1 MAEFKPR
8 RRPVM
13 LMILDGVGLNPR
25 KEANAL
31 ALAQTPHL
39 NEYFSKYPFTT
50 LRASGESVGLME
62 GQMGDSNV
70 GHLNLGAGRIVYQEL
85 VRVNKSIT
93 TGVFAESPVLQK
105 VLNAARQPGQALH
118 VMGLCSDGGVHS
130 HIDHLLAILELAATH
145 GVENIYVHAFL
156 DGRDVP
162 PTSAGPYLDRIEAKL
177 AEIGRGRIAS
187 ISGRYYAMDR
197 DKRWEREQKAYDAL
211 VLGEA
216 ASFPSARAALQDA
229 YDKGETDEFVLPRV
243 IAGPDGKPTPYKP
256 GDGVLFFNYRAD
268 RARQLTR
275 ALTQDGFDAFLRK
288 GGKVPVEFAG
298 MTMYDESLV
307 GVPRIFE
314 PQFLT
319 NTMGEIVSKA
329 GLRQLRTA
337 ETEKYAHVT
346 FFFSGGEEKVF
357 PGEDRVLVPSPKV
370 ATYDLQPEMSAYQVA
385 AEAEKAID
393 SGKYDFIVLNF
404 ANGDMVGHTGVLEA
418 GIKAVE
424 TVDACAHQVLEAVRR
439 QNGAALI
446 LADHGNCDQMRDYR
460 TGNAH
465 TNHTLYQVPCCLVCD
480 DYIGYGL
487 REGGVL
493 SDATPTLVELLG
505 LEKPAEMLRE
515 SLILPPGGHGFPG
528 GLAYDPTKEPEDMS
542 QPTYEG
548 TPVGK

>member
-13 LMILDGVGLNPR
+13 LMILDGVGMNPR
-25 KEANAL
+25 KEANAV
-31 ALAQTPHL
+31 ALARTPHL

-85 VRVNKSIT
+85 VRVNKAIT
-93 TGVFAESPVLQK
+93 TGVFADSPVLQT
-105 VLNAARQPGQALH
+105 VFAAAKKPGHGLH

-130 HIDHLLAILELAATH
+130 HIEHLFAILELAAKA

-162 PTSAGPYLDRIEAKL
+162 PTSAGPYLDQIEAKL

-211 VLGEA
+211 VLGRA
-216 ASFPSARAALQDA
+216 PSFPSARAALQDA
-229 YDKGETDEFVLPRV
+229 YDKGETDEFVVPRV
-243 IAGPDGKPTPYKP
+243 VVGPDGKPAPYRP
-256 GDGVLFFNYRAD
+256 GDGVIFFNYRAD

-275 ALTQDGFDAFLRK
+275 ALTQDSFDGFERQ
-288 GGKVPVEFAG
+288 GGKVPVAFTG
-298 MTMYDESLV
+298 MTMYDETLV

-329 GLRQLRTA
+329 GLKQLRIA

-357 PGEDRVLVPSPKV
+357 PGEDRILVPSPKV

-418 GIKAVE
+418 GIRAVE

-439 QNGAALI
+439 QNGAAII

-460 TGNAH
+460 TGKPH

-493 SDATPTLVELLG
+493 SDATPTLVELMG

-528 GLAYDPTKEPEDMS
+528 GLAYDPTREPEDMS
-542 QPTYEG
+542 QPAYEG
-548 TPVGK
+548 TPTVK

>member
-85 VRVNKSIT
+85 VRVNKAIT
-93 TGVFAESPVLQK
+93 TGVFAESPVLRK

-130 HIDHLLAILELAATH
+130 HIDHLLAILELAAKQ
-145 GVENIYVHAFL
+145 GVENICVHAFL

-162 PTSAGPYLDRIEAKL
+162 PTSAGPYLDQIEAKL
-177 AEIGRGRIAS
+177 AELGRGRIAS

-211 VLGEA
+211 VLGEG

-229 YDKGETDEFVLPRV
+229 YDKGETDEFVVPRV
-243 IAGPDGKPTPYKP
+243 ITGPDGKPAPYKP

-275 ALTQDGFDAFLRK
+275 ALTQDTFDGFERK
-288 GGKVPVEFAG
+288 GGRVPVEFAG

-329 GLRQLRTA
+329 GLKQLRTA

-346 FFFSGGEEKVF
+346 FFFSGGDEKVF
-357 PGEDRVLVPSPKV
+357 PGEDRILVPSPKV

-548 TPVGK
+548 TPVVK

>member
-13 LMILDGVGLNPR
+13 LMILDGVGMNPR
-25 KEANAL
+25 KEANAV
-31 ALAQTPHL
+31 ALARTPHL

-85 VRVNKSIT
+85 VRVNKAIT
-93 TGVFAESPVLQK
+93 TGVFADSPVLQT
-105 VLNAARQPGQALH
+105 VFAAAKKPGHGLH

-130 HIDHLLAILELAATH
+130 HIEHLFAILELAAKA

-162 PTSAGPYLDRIEAKL
+162 PTSAGPYLDQIEAKL

-211 VLGEA
+211 VLGRA
-216 ASFPSARAALQDA
+216 PSFPSARAALQDA
-229 YDKGETDEFVLPRV
+229 YDKGETDEFVVPRV
-243 IAGPDGKPTPYKP
+243 VVGPDGKTAPYRP
-256 GDGVLFFNYRAD
+256 GDGVIFFNYRAD

-275 ALTQDGFDAFLRK
+275 ALTQDSFDGFERQ
-288 GGKVPVEFAG
+288 GGKVPVAFTG
-298 MTMYDESLV
+298 MTMYDETLV

-329 GLRQLRTA
+329 GLKQLRIA

-357 PGEDRVLVPSPKV
+357 PGEDRILVPSPKV

-418 GIKAVE
+418 GIRAVE

-439 QNGAALI
+439 QNGAAII

-460 TGNAH
+460 TGKPH

-493 SDATPTLVELLG
+493 SDATPTLVELMG

-528 GLAYDPTKEPEDMS
+528 GLAYDPTREPEDMS
-542 QPTYEG
+542 QPAYEG
-548 TPVGK
+548 TPTVK